1 MKNFRG
7 LFGIFFISFALTACG
22 GGSGGAGALTPSAG
36 NLSAART
43 FAAGT
48 ARRSGHSGY
57 QQLYA
62 FKGTPDGATP
72 FSNVVAVNGKLYG
85 TTLNGSKNYCS
96 ASCGGNYCYLGCGT
110 VFSVTPSGKEH
121 VVYNFQ
127 GNFGS
132 AHDGSW
138 PFDSLI
144 AINGTM
150 YGTAA
155 SAGAHTEGIVFQV
168 TPSGSEQV
176 LYSFA
181 GGSDGGIPE
190 AALTPKGTTLYGTTL
205 YGGGSGCGGSGCG
218 TVFSV
223 TTSGQEK
230 VLYSFAGGADGK
242 TPYAGVASSGN
253 MLYGTTTFGGSGC
266 GTGGCGTVFKMKRSG
281 KDHQVLYKFA
291 GNADGAY
298 PNGLTEVK
306 GVLYGTTEGGGTYN
320 SGTIFSITP
329 SGTKTTLY
337 SFKDIPDGNLP
348 AANFIYNKGSFYGTT
363 VGGGTAGLGTVFKF
377 TPPATETVLYS
388 FLGGSDGNDAQGP
401 VTLYKGWLYG
411 TTHGGGGTGCSSGG
425 GCGTIFR
432 VKP

>member
-7 LFGIFFISFALTACG
+7 FFGIFFMSVALTACG
-22 GGSGGAGALTPSAG
+22 GGGGGGALTPSTG
-36 NLSAART
+36 LSAART
-43 FAAGT
+43 LAGG
-48 ARRSGHSGY
+48 AVAKGHSGY
-57 QQLYA
+57 QLLYV

-85 TTLNGSKNYCS
+85 TTLNGSTNYCS
-96 ASCGGNYCYLGCGT
+96 ASCGGNLCYLGCGT

-127 GNFGS
+127 GDFNS

-150 YGTAA
+150 YGTTA
-155 SAGAHTEGIVFQV
+155 SAGAHGEGIVFEV
-168 TPSGSEQV
+168 TPGGSEQM

-181 GGSDGGIPE
+181 GGNDGGIPE
-190 AALTPKGTTLYGTTL
+190 AALTPKGSTLYGTTL

-223 TTSGQEK
+223 TTSGKEK
-230 VLYSFAGGADGK
+230 VLYSFAGGSDGRS
-242 TPYAGVASSGN
+242 PYAGVALSHN
-253 MLYGTTTFGGSGC
+253 TIYGTTTFGGSGC
-266 GTGGCGTVFKMKRSG
+266 GTGGCGTVFKMNRSG
-281 KDHQVLYKFA
+281 KGHQVLYRFA
-291 GNADGAY
+291 GGTDGAY

-306 GVLYGTTEGGGTYN
+306 GVLYGTTEGGGARN

-329 SGTKTTLY
+329 SGTETTLY

-348 AANFIYNKGSFYGTT
+348 AANLIYNKGSFYSTT
-363 VGGGTAGLGTVFKF
+363 VGGGTAGIGTVFKF
-377 TPPATETVLYS
+377 TLPATETVLYS

-401 VTLYKGWLYG
+401 LTLYKGWLYG
-411 TTHGGGGTGCSSGG
+411 TTHSGGGTGCSSGV

-432 VKP
+432 VSP

>member
-1 MKNFRG
+1 MNNLRG
-7 LFGIFFISFALTACG
+7 FFGIFFISVALTACG
-22 GGSGGAGALTPSAG
+22 GTLTPPTG

-43 FAAGT
+43 FAAG
-48 ARRSGHSGY
+48 AAAKAHSGY
-57 QQLYA
+57 QLLYT

-96 ASCGGNYCYLGCGT
+96 ASCGGNLCYLGCGT
-110 VFSVTPSGKEH
+110 VFSVTPSGKED

-150 YGTAA
+150 YGTTA
-155 SAGAHTEGIVFQV
+155 SAGAHSEGIVFKV
-168 TPSGSEQV
+168 TPGGSEQV

-190 AALTPKGTTLYGTTL
+190 AALTPKGSTLYGTTL
-205 YGGGSGCGGSGCG
+205 YGGGSGCGGNGCG

-223 TTSGQEK
+223 TTSGAEK
-230 VLYSFAGGADGK
+230 VLYSFAGGSDGR
-242 TPYAGVASSGN
+242 TPYAGVALSGN
-253 MLYGTTTFGGSGC
+253 MIYGTTTFGGSGC
-266 GTGGCGTVFKMKRSG
+266 GTGGCGTIFKMNRSG
-281 KDHQVLYKFA
+281 RGHQVLYRFT
-291 GNADGAY
+291 GTADGAY

-306 GVLYGTTEGGGTYN
+306 GVLYGTTEGGGSRN

-329 SGTKTTLY
+329 SGTETTLY

-348 AANFIYNKGSFYGTT
+348 AANLIYNKGSFYGTT
-363 VGGGTAGLGTVFKF
+363 VGGGTAGIGTVFKF
-377 TPPATETVLYS
+377 TLPATEAVLYS
-388 FLGGSDGNDAQGP
+388 FLGGSDGNDPQGP
-401 VTLYKGWLYG
+401 LTLYKGRLYG
-411 TTHGGGGTGCSSGG
+411 TTHSCGGTGCSSGV
-425 GCGTIFR
+425 GCGTIFK
-432 VKP
+432 VSP